1 MALKTLFDVN
11 PYLSDPDHYE
21 QFLVI
26 NVGSS
31 SAIELGRLPASIVR
45 ALNAPSAHAPA
56 KPTGRRTTSER
67 SR

>member
-1 MALKTLFDVN
+1 MATKTLLDIN
-11 PYLSDPDHYE
+11 PYLHDPDHYE

-31 SAIELGRLPASIVR
+31 SAIELGRLPASILRV
-45 ALNAPSAHAPA
+45 LNTPSASVPA
-56 KPTGRRTTSER
+56 KSKGRRTTSER